1 MLTEA
6 TLLAALFIVGSILG
20 SFFNVVIYR
29 VPRGESIVRP
39 PSACPACGTRLRAR
53 DNIPVLGYL
62 LLRGKCRYCA
72 APISP
77 RYPVVEVLSGI
88 LPVLLFARFGPTVPF
103 FVYWPLFCVLLVLSF
118 IDLDLRIIPDKVTLP
133 GIVIGIIVAPT
144 VGLVGFW
151 GSLLGVVVGGGA
163 LYLIGVLGE
172 LLLKKESM
180 GGGDV
185 KLAAMLGAFMGW
197 KLVLVALFVAFF
209 VGAVI
214 GVIVMARKPK
224 DWDSSLPFGPFIALG
239 AVLALLWGQSALAW
253 YSALLG

>member
-1 MLTEA
+1 MTE
-6 TLLAALFIVGSILG
+6 AALFLIGAILG

-29 VPRGESIVRP
+29 VPRGGSIIRP
-39 PSACPACGTRLRAR
+39 PSACPACGTRLRAC

-62 LLRGKCRYCA
+62 FLRGKCRYCA
-72 APISP
+72 APISA
-77 RYPVVEVLSGI
+77 RYPIVEILSGV
-88 LPVLLFARFGPTVPF
+88 LPVLLFIRFGASAPF
-103 FVYWPLFCVLLVLSF
+103 FVFWPLSCVLLVISF
-118 IDLDLRIIPDKVTLP
+118 IDLDLRIIPDRVTLP
-133 GIVIGIIVAPT
+133 GIVVGIIIAPL
-144 VGLVGFW
+144 VGLTGFW
-151 GSLLGVVVGGGA
+151 GSLIGVVVGGGA

-172 LLLKKESM
+172 FFLKKESM

-209 VGAVI
+209 VGALI

-239 AVLALLWGQSALAW
+239 AVLALLWGESALAW

>member
-1 MLTEA
+1 MKEA

-77 RYPVVEVLSGI
+77 RYPVVEVLSGV
-88 LPVLLFARFGPTVPF
+88 LPVLLFVRFGPTVPF

-133 GIVIGIIVAPT
+133 GIVVGIIVAPL

-151 GSLLGVVVGGGA
+151 GSLLGALAGGGA

-172 LLLKKESM
+172 LFLKKESM

-197 KLVLVALFVAFF
+197 KLVLISLFIAFF
-209 VGAVI
+209 IGAVV

-224 DWDSSLPFGPFIALG
+224 NWDSSLPFGPFIAIG
-239 AVLALLWGQSALAW
+239 AVLALLWGESALVW
-253 YSALLG
+253 YSSLMG

>member
-1 MLTEA
+1 LTE
-6 TLLAALFIVGSILG
+6 AALFILGAILG

-29 VPRGESIVRP
+29 VPRGGSIIRP
-39 PSACPACGTRLRAR
+39 PSACPACGTRLRAC

-62 LLRGKCRYCA
+62 FLRGKCRYCA
-72 APISP
+72 APISA
-77 RYPVVEVLSGI
+77 RYPIVEVLSGI
-88 LPVLLFARFGPTVPF
+88 LPVLLFIRFGFSAPF
-103 FVYWPLFCVLLVLSF
+103 YVFWPLSCVLLVISF
-118 IDLDLRIIPDKVTLP
+118 IDLDLRIIPDRVTLP
-133 GIVIGIIVAPT
+133 GIAVGLIVAP
-144 VGLVGFW
+144 LVGFLGFW
-151 GSLLGVVVGGGA
+151 DSLIGVVVGGGT

-172 LLLKKESM
+172 LFLKKESM

-239 AVLALLWGQSALAW
+239 AVLALLWGESALAW
-253 YSALLG
+253 YSLLLG

>member
-1 MLTEA
+1 MTV
-6 TLLAALFIVGSILG
+6 AALFIIGSILG
-20 SFFNVVIYR
+20 SFFNVIVYR

-62 LLRGKCRYCA
+62 MLRGRCRYCA
-72 APISP
+72 APISA
-77 RYPVVEVLSGI
+77 RYPVVEILSGI
-88 LPVLLFARFGPTVPF
+88 LPVLFFIRFGASTPF
-103 FVYWPLFCVLLVLSF
+103 FVFWPLSCVLLVLSF

-133 GIVIGIIVAPT
+133 GIAVGLIVAPL
-144 VGLVGFW
+144 VGLLGFW
-151 GSLLGVVVGGGA
+151 ESLLGVLVGGGA

-172 LLLKKESM
+172 LILKKESM

-197 KLVLVALFVAFF
+197 KLILPALFVAFL
-209 VGAVI
+209 VGAVV
-214 GVIVMARKPK
+214 GVITLARKPK

-239 AVLALLWGQSALAW
+239 AVLALLWGEAALLW
-253 YSALLG
+253 YSSLLG

>member
-1 MLTEA
+1 LTEA

-53 DNIPVLGYL
+53 DNIPVFGYL

-77 RYPVVEVLSGI
+77 RYPVVEVLSGV
-88 LPVLLFARFGPTVPF
+88 LPVLLFMRFGLAVPF
-103 FVYWPLFCVLLVLSF
+103 LVYWPLSCVLLVLSF

-133 GIVIGIIVAPT
+133 GIVAGIIVAPL

-151 GSLLGVVVGGGA
+151 GSLLGVVVGGGT

-172 LLLKKESM
+172 LFLKKESM

-197 KLVLVALFVAFF
+197 KLVLIALFVAFF
-209 VGAVI
+209 VGAVV
-214 GVIVMARKPK
+214 GVITMARKPK
-224 DWDSSLPFGPFIALG
+224 NWDSSLPFGPFIAIG
-239 AVLALLWGQSALAW
+239 AVLALLWGESALAW
-253 YSALLG
+253 YSSLLG

>member
-1 MLTEA
+1 MTE
-6 TLLAALFIVGSILG
+6 AALFIIGSMLG

-29 VPRGESIVRP
+29 VPRGGSIIRP
-39 PSACPACGTRLRAR
+39 PSACPACGTRLHAR

-77 RYPVVEVLSGI
+77 RYPVVEVLSGV
-88 LPVLLFARFGPTVPF
+88 LPVLLFMRFGLTVHF
-103 FVYWPLFCVLLVLSF
+103 FVYWLLSCVLLVLSF
-118 IDLDLRIIPDKVTLP
+118 VDLDLRIIPDRVTLP
-133 GIVIGIIVAPT
+133 GIVVGIIVAPL

-172 LLLKKESM
+172 LFLKKESM

-197 KLVLVALFVAFF
+197 KLILVSLFVAFF
-209 VGAVI
+209 IGAVV
-214 GVIVMARKPK
+214 GVIAMARKPK
-224 DWDSSLPFGPFIALG
+224 SWDSSLPFGPFIALG
-239 AVLALLWGQSALAW
+239 AVLALVWGESALAW
-253 YSALLG
+253 YSSLLG